1 MELFN
6 IAPKRDG
13 NEYMYFVVFTLDLSP
28 GNKKAREIATRKDI
42 YDKSFRPDIPFI
54 EPFKTKIGM
63 KIWVDEN
70 YEAFKTVYLL
80 KQIS

>member
-6 IAPKRDG
+6 ISPKRDN
-13 NEYMYFVVFTLDLSP
+13 NEYKYFVVFTLDFSP
-28 GNKKAREIATRKDI
+28 GNTKAQEIANRKDI
-42 YDKSFRPDIPFI
+42 YTSSIRPDIPFI
-54 EPFKTKIGM
+54 ESFKTKIGM

-80 KQIS
+80 KPIS